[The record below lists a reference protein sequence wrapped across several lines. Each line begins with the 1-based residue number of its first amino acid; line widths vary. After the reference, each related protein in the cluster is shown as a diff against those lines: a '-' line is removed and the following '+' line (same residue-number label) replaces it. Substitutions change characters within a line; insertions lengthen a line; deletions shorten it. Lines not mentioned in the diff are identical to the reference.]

1 MMFLLLC
8 SSSPIQ
14 ALDTT
19 PVPSN
24 GSLDVNFYLTVYGSI
39 AVANSLFA
47 ILRAFLFAYGTI
59 HAATV
64 IHNRLLQ
71 RALKVTVR
79 KSRAG
84 WGSCKS
90 LCPDIL
96 LTFGSKGSGGGLGFL
111 FVLADELP
119 VGLHPERAAP
129 QPAQGDSEQSL
140 KMCPVRLVPF
150 HGGVFYSCC
159 LHLFAH

>member
-1 MMFLLLC
+1 M
-8 SSSPIQ
+8 Q

-24 GSLDVNFYLTVYGSI
+24 GSRDVNFYLTVYGSI
-39 AVANSLFA
+39 AVANSLFT

-59 HAATV
+59 RAATV

-71 RALKVTVR
+71 RALKVKVR

-84 WGSCKS
+84 WGSCES

-96 LTFGSKGSGGGLGFL
+96 TVGSKGSRGGLGFL

-119 VGLHPERAAP
+119 VGLHPERTAP
-129 QPAQGDSEQSL
+129 QPAQEDSEQGF
-140 KMCPVRLVPF
+140 KMCPVRLVSF
-150 HGGVFYSCC
+150 NGGSFTAAVCICSFIRLRYI
-159 LHLFAH
+159 AKMKAY

>member
-1 MMFLLLC
+1 MKYPGLPSSVLLGSHALSVKLLSGDLGRFIIFLLLC

-24 GSLDVNFYLTVYGSI
+24 GSLDVNFYLIVYGSI
-39 AVANSLFA
+39 AGANSLFT

-59 HAATV
+59 HAASV

-71 RALKVTVR
+71 RALKVMVR
-79 KSRAG
+79 KSKAG

-90 LCPDIL
+90 LCPM
-96 LTFGSKGSGGGLGFL
+96 FFS
-111 FVLADELP
+111 
-119 VGLHPERAAP
+119 
-129 QPAQGDSEQSL
+129 
-140 KMCPVRLVPF
+140 
-150 HGGVFYSCC
+150 
-159 LHLFAH
+159 